1 MFAGISPRYDLLNRV
16 LSFGVDRSWRRRAV
30 EAVLD
35 GNRSGRGSPGAA
47 RVLDLCCGTGD
58 LSIALAREGVRV
70 TGADFC
76 HEMLVIGRAKVAEI
90 SPPAGV
96 GMTEADALRLPF
108 PDATF
113 EGATVA
119 FGVRNL
125 QDLDA
130 GLAEILRV
138 LKPGGRLAVLEF
150 GRPRGAVV
158 GSLYSF
164 YLNLFV
170 PIAGRLMSGSREAYD
185 WLSSSIQAFPDQS
198 AFPSRLVRAGFT
210 DVRSENLTF
219 GIAAL
224 YVARKAGGVGS
235 ARRDAS
241 GPEGEVGT
249 PAQPLAAIGSP
260 RRPKTPPHIVRYADW
275 RAPLAIRFAT
285 HTHVVHARSR
295 TAWISVA
302 TV

>member
-1 MFAGISPRYDLLNRV
+1 LPEAGVIKRMFAGISPRYDLLNRL
-16 LSFGVDRSWRRRAV
+16 LSFGVDRGWRRKAV
-30 EAVLD
+30 EAVVD
-35 GNRSGRGSPGAA
+35 GNRSGRGGPGAA

-76 HEMLVIGRAKVAEI
+76 HEMLVIARAKA
-90 SPPAGV
+90 AGIHQPTGTI

-130 GLAEILRV
+130 GLAEFLRV

-150 GRPRGAVV
+150 GRPQGPVV
-158 GSLYSF
+158 GSFYSL

-170 PIAGRLMSGSREAYD
+170 PIVGRLISGSREAYD
-185 WLSSSIQAFPDQS
+185 WLSTSIQAFPDQT
-198 AFPSRLVRAGFT
+198 AFPSRLERAGFLE
-210 DVRSENLTF
+210 VRCENLTF
-219 GIAAL
+219 GVAAL
-224 YVARKAGGVGS
+224 YVARK
-235 ARRDAS
+235 
-241 GPEGEVGT
+241 PE
-249 PAQPLAAIGSP
+249 
-260 RRPKTPPHIVRYADW
+260 K
-275 RAPLAIRFAT
+275 
-285 HTHVVHARSR
+285 
-295 TAWISVA
+295 
-302 TV
+302 